1 MNGRD
6 NIQGTQFYE
15 FRAALQILNSDQNKS
30 KFTFKSMND
39 RKYLDQQYLIK
50 TKIQNQRLP

>member
-1 MNGRD
+1 MNGSD

-30 KFTFKSMND
+30 KFKFKSMND
-39 RKYLDQQYLIK
+39 RKYLNQQYLIK
-50 TKIQNQRLP
+50 TKIQNQRFP

>member
-1 MNGRD
+1 MNGSD

-30 KFTFKSMND
+30 KFMFKSMND

>member
-1 MNGRD
+1 MNGSD

>member
-1 MNGRD
+1 MNGSD

-30 KFTFKSMND
+30 KFMFKSMND

-50 TKIQNQRLP
+50 TKIQNQRFP

>member
-1 MNGRD
+1 MNGSD

-30 KFTFKSMND
+30 KFMLKSMND

-50 TKIQNQRLP
+50 TKIQNQRFP